1 MSNFEFKVVEFAVQE
16 FSKGGIT
23 LKHPDKVGV
32 TVEGLPAA
40 LRERLQNTA
49 PVTKTIFTYQS
60 RYRGLDPDDWFGV
73 GRIRAVDPDGSG
85 PKAPTDDISDRWTP
99 ETGNI
104 KLRCICQW
112 NGPEVTATFD
122 LAPDGMRARHGTEA
136 SIDIKPQLNLS
147 TAETGDAW
155 KKIGI
160 NRYPVVYLPVSIF
173 IDEPWPSKNYKASFN
188 LVLSGMYGFGITGS
202 GDFQES
208 FESSS
213 DR

>member
-32 TVEGLPAA
+32 TVEGLPAT
-40 LRERLQNTA
+40 LRERLQSTA

-85 PKAPTDDISDRWTP
+85 PKSPTDDISDRWTP

-155 KKIGI
+155 KQLGI

-202 GDFQES
+202 GDFQEN

>member
-85 PKAPTDDISDRWTP
+85 PKSPTDDISDRWTP

-173 IDEPWPSKNYKASFN
+173 IDETWPSKNYKASFN